1 MTMRALQLDFVRR
14 PGTGRSTGIVLIAV
28 GALLLLWLAGQYADA
43 RSEAERWDGKLSD
56 TRRLA
61 RRSLPDFS
69 VEQAPTREIAQE
81 IRAANV
87 VIDQLALPWDRLFVD
102 LESALTTDVALLGV
116 QPDPKNRTVIV
127 QGEARDLN
135 ALLTFLARLEATP
148 GLRDAH
154 LTQHEIRSKDPNHPL
169 AFTAQATWIPVP

>member
-1 MTMRALQLDFVRR
+1 MRSLQLDFARQPAARR
-14 PGTGRSTGIVLIAV
+14 PAGIVLIGIGAV
-28 GALLLLWLAGQYADA
+28 LALWLAGQYADV
-43 RSEAERWDGKLSD
+43 RSDVARWDGKLSD

-87 VIDQLALPWDRLFVD
+87 VIDQLALPWDGLFGD
-102 LESALTTDVALLGV
+102 IEAALTTDIALLGV
-116 QPDPKNRTVIV
+116 QPDPKGRNVIL
-127 QGEARDLN
+127 QGEARNLN
-135 ALLTFLARLEATP
+135 ALLTFLARLDASP

-154 LTQHEIRSKDPNHPL
+154 LTQHEVRGKDPNHPM
-169 AFTAQATWIPVP
+169 AFTVQAAWIPAH

>member
-1 MTMRALQLDFVRR
+1 MRSLKLDFVRDPGAGR
-14 PGTGRSTGIVLIAV
+14 PTGIVLIAT
-28 GALLLLWLAGQYADA
+28 GALLLLWLFGQYADA
-43 RSEAERWDGKLSD
+43 RTEAARWDSKLSD

-61 RRSLPDFS
+61 RRALPDFA

-102 LESALTTDVALLGV
+102 LESAVTGDVALLGV
-116 QPDPKNRTVIV
+116 QPDPKNRTVIL

-154 LTQHEIRSKDPNHPL
+154 LTQHEIRTKDPNHPM
-169 AFTAQATWIPVP
+169 AFTVQAAWTPAR